1 MSSEA
6 KILKKLFKE
15 YLKGL
20 KQFAPED
27 VWTHTVKVEK
37 MLTSYIDF
45 FKSQREE
52 KGNEIINKILNDTI
66 QKN

>member
-20 KQFAPED
+20 KQFESED

-66 QKN
+66 

>member
-20 KQFAPED
+20 KQFDPED
-27 VWTHTVKVEK
+27 VPAHTVKVEK
-37 MLTSYIDF
+37 MLTSYINF

-52 KGNEIINKILNDTI
+52 KGNEILNKVLHENNTT
-66 QKN
+66 N

>member
-15 YLKGL
+15 YIKGL
-20 KQFAPED
+20 KQFEPED